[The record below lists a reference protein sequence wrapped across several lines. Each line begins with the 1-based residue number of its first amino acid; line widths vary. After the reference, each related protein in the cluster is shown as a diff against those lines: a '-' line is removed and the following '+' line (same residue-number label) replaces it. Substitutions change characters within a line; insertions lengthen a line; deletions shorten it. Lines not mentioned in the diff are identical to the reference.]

1 MACGLDGGYQL
12 VEFHPEVHSVG
23 PCCNRCLGGGAPSV
37 DTAPRLLLRAREPR
51 RARTFL
57 VFAGEKHDVHV
68 EARHADKPLEQ
79 RDEKAA
85 VRGRGAVA
93 AFTQRAQGSMQH
105 LDEDGDGQR
114 VFEHAAQLR
123 RL

>member
-1 MACGLDGGYQL
+1 MLQPMPWRRGAQRRYSSQAAAESERTEAC
-12 VEFHPEVHSVG
+12 
-23 PCCNRCLGGGAPSV
+23 
-37 DTAPRLLLRAREPR
+37 
-51 RARTFL
+51 ARTFL

-85 VRGRGAVA
+85 VRERGAVA